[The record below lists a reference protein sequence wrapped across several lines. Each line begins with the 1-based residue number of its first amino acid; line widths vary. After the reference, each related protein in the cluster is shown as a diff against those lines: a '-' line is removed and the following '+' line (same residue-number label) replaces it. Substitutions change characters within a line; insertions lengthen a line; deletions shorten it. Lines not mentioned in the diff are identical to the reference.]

1 METKVLHVFKSV
13 YTLPKQHFLGSTKD
27 IRGRT
32 EYFHD
37 RNISYDELLV
47 DGKDNYRRHIAGYMK
62 DKLHEYSAVILEMT
76 FSPDAASFIR
86 RHAPNTKV
94 LVRSHNA
101 ELLHRW
107 DWIRAAKLWQ
117 YSAGMLA
124 RPIRNFLFDYLCG
137 RRADYVLSIDRWE
150 TNHYWRRFADESK
163 LKYVPFFLPEQYL
176 SDLPRRT
183 SKKLRCVNFT
193 SSIPNPLIIDATKNF
208 IGVVRNLNGRG
219 KEWSFCITGDQ
230 SKFHVNSCQ
239 RIHWTGYLESPYEV
253 LAESRAM
260 ALLSDYG
267 YGFKTKILE
276 AIMAKAYILM
286 TEGLYKRIPDEV
298 RPYCKPVDI
307 RSVDSFENALEQCKK
322 PYPEGNPNKQ
332 FRDQA
337 FAALD
342 EVLLG

>member
-1 METKVLHVFKSV
+1 MLHIISDGIYEPRNF
-13 YTLPKQHFLGSTKD
+13 YLGSTKD

-32 EYFHD
+32 EYFKGRD
-37 RNISYDELLV
+37 ISYDELLAKNKHRYIEELSNIPRT
-47 DGKDNYRRHIAGYMK
+47 DLRQYNAI
-62 DKLHEYSAVILEMT
+62 ILEMT

-124 RPIRNFLFDYLCG
+124 RPIRNFLFDYLCS

-163 LKYVPFFLPEQYL
+163 LKHVPFFLPEPYL

-208 IGVVRNLNGRG
+208 IGAVRNLNGRG

-230 SKFHVNSCQ
+230 SKFYVDSCQ
-239 RIHWTGYLESPYEV
+239 RIHWTGYLESPYEI
-253 LAESRAM
+253 LAESQAM

-276 AIMAKAYILM
+276 AIMAKVYVLM

-298 RPYCKPVDI
+298 RPYCIPVDI
-307 RSVDSFENALEQCKK
+307 RSTGSFENALEQCRK
-322 PYPEGNPNKQ
+322 PYPEGDPNRE

-342 EVLLG
+342 EVLLQ